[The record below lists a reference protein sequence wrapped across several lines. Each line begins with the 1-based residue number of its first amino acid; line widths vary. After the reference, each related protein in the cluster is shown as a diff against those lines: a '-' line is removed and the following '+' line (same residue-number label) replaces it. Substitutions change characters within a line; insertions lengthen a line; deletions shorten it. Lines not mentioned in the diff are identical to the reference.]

1 LKRLRASEFLRN
13 TAVLSSG
20 TIIAQGISV
29 LTAPILT
36 RIYLPEDYGLLGIYM
51 VFCSLTVTISTL
63 QYHNAIIT
71 ADSDDN
77 ARDAFHLCVLINMVS
92 CLLLTLAVVFFG
104 AAIASLYKS
113 ESIIRWIIFAP
124 VSTFFVSLNTT
135 FSAWAIRKK
144 KFKLL
149 SYNRILTAILAPL
162 FSISLGVWALGPIGL
177 FVGLFVSQIVPTV
190 RMSMQLLGNDQLNL
204 NFQFKRV
211 RSAAKS
217 FKNYPVFSLPS
228 DFINNLSNQ
237 FPLMMLSRVGGV
249 QVVGWYNLSARML
262 GLPTTIISMSIAE
275 VFRQRAASDYALY
288 GNCRPIFNKVFKT
301 LLLIALPIFLLLCL
315 FGPQLFH
322 FVFGQRWEQAG
333 VVTQILAILYLFKF
347 VVSPLSYVTFVA
359 NKQWVSLLI
368 DCLLLIFLFTV
379 YLIAIN
385 YHLDYKSALL
395 IFSLAY
401 SSLYFL
407 TFYLSYKFTVNDRIP
422 QKAI

>member
-1 LKRLRASEFLRN
+1 M
-13 TAVLSSG
+13 
-20 TIIAQGISV
+20 
-29 LTAPILT
+29 LTAPVLT

-51 VFCSLTVTISTL
+51 VFCSLTATISTL

-71 ADSDDN
+71 ADTDEN
-77 ARDAFHLCVLINMVS
+77 ARDAFQLCVLITVVI
-92 CLLLTLAVVFFG
+92 CLLLALVVLFF
-104 AAIASLYKS
+104 AEAIASLYKS
-113 ESIIRWIIFAP
+113 ESISRWLIFAP
-124 VSTFFVSLNTT
+124 ISTFFVSLNTT

-162 FSISLGVWALGPIGL
+162 FSISLGIWALGPVGL

-204 NFQFKRV
+204 NFHVERV
-211 RSAAKS
+211 RNAAKS

-249 QVVGWYNLSARML
+249 PVVGWYNLSVRML
-262 GLPTTIISMSIAE
+262 GLPTTIISTSIAE

-288 GNCRPIFNKVFKT
+288 GTCRSIFMKVFKT
-301 LLLIALPIFLLLCL
+301 LLLIALPTFLLLCL
-315 FGPQLFH
+315 FGPPLFR

-347 VVSPLSYVTFVA
+347 VVSPLSYVVFVA
-359 NKQWVSLLI
+359 NKQWVSLVV
-368 DCLLLIFLFTV
+368 DCLLLTCLFTV
-379 YLIAIN
+379 YLVATS

-395 IFSLAY
+395 LFSFAY
-401 SSLYFL
+401 TSLYFL
-407 TFYLSYKFTVNDRIP
+407 TFYLSYKFTINDKFYIHD
-422 QKAI
+422 KADLRS